1 MRPGITRFLAAGL
14 LLAGVAGI
22 AAPSAFSQTGDQKP
36 AAPPRG
42 GGGGPVAEL
51 RKAIAGKEKEPAEKV
66 FKNIQMLKG
75 VPAERL
81 LSIMD
86 EGFRPA
92 LGAKCSFC
100 HDPQNWASDDKDEKK
115 AAREMMR
122 MVQDINGKYLAS
134 MKGLE
139 SDHPAVS
146 CYSCHRG
153 QEKPALSPEPA
164 AAPAGH

>member
-1 MRPGITRFLAAGL
+1 MRPGITRHLAGSV
-14 LLAGVAGI
+14 LLAGLAATSVLAQTPPAPAPG
-22 AAPSAFSQTGDQKP
+22 AAPA
-36 AAPPRG
+36 R
-42 GGGGPVAEL
+42 GPVAEL
-51 RKAIAGKEKEPAEKV
+51 RKAIAGKEKEPAETV

-100 HDPQNWASDDKDEKK
+100 HDPQNWASDAKTEKK
-115 AAREMMR
+115 VARDMMR
-122 MVQDINGKYLAS
+122 MVQEINGKLLAS
-134 MKGLE
+134 IKGLE
-139 SDHPAVS
+139 SEHPAVS

-153 QEKPALSPEPA
+153 QEKPALAPEPA
-164 AAPAGH
+164 PGVAH

>member
-1 MRPGITRFLAAGL
+1 VLLVGLAATAVYSQTPSAPEPG
-14 LLAGVAGI
+14 
-22 AAPSAFSQTGDQKP
+22 AAPA
-36 AAPPRG
+36 RG
-42 GGGGPVAEL
+42 PIAEL

-92 LGAKCSFC
+92 LGAKCSMC
-100 HDPQNWASDDKDEKK
+100 HDPQNWASDAKTEKK
-115 AAREMMR
+115 VTRDMMK
-122 MVQDINGKYLAS
+122 MVQEINGKLLPAIN
-134 MKGLE
+134 GLE

-146 CYSCHRG
+146 CYSCHHG
-153 QEKPALSPEPA
+153 HEKPALSPG
-164 AAPAGH
+164 AAPAEAH

>member
-1 MRPGITRFLAAGL
+1 MRPGITRFFAGSLLLVGLAAS
-14 LLAGVAGI
+14 
-22 AAPSAFSQTGDQKP
+22 SAFSQTEDQRP
-36 AAPPRG
+36 AAPP

-100 HDPQNWASDDKDEKK
+100 HDPRNWASDDKTKK
-115 AAREMMR
+115 KVTRDMMR
-122 MVQDINGKYLAS
+122 MVQDINGKYLKS
-134 MKGLE
+134 IKGLD
-139 SDHPAVS
+139 SDNPAVS

-153 QEKPALSPEPA
+153 KEKPALSPEPA
-164 AAPAGH
+164 AGH